1 MQNQAGAEHG
11 TDLSAYQTDAVG
23 GSTSDHAQETA
34 SAGELEMR
42 HQGPRKRDPLR
53 SGITHRWTQHKLVWR
68 TVIRR
73 TGRHPMLILSADLV
87 WRQED
92 QLQMEVMFPPVL
104 LRHLNLCKQE
114 EQHLCDL

>member
-1 MQNQAGAEHG
+1 M
-11 TDLSAYQTDAVG
+11 
-23 GSTSDHAQETA
+23 
-34 SAGELEMR
+34 M
-42 HQGPRKRDPLR
+42 
-53 SGITHRWTQHKLVWR
+53 
-68 TVIRR
+68 
-73 TGRHPMLILSADLV
+73 ILSADLV